1 LFTTINKG
9 NRFRLQGNGCL
20 FFSQKQAFVELNDH
34 GASTDESGVWQE
46 KLLFASIVLVMTQ
59 FCRKFIF

>member
-1 LFTTINKG
+1 MPFLFSETS
-9 NRFRLQGNGCL
+9 
-20 FFSQKQAFVELNDH
+20 FFELNDH
-34 GASTDESGVWQE
+34 GASTDESGVWQG